1 MREKRLTENN
11 SYYDKLIRDEL
22 NFYIKQEGLKL
33 KISDVST
40 LHYGI
45 LFMDCRDLKIG
56 NTEEIDKPF
65 LINALDAY
73 FERMCKEDFKK
84 IDKKGNKIC
93 FDFKEYIEKSRKT
106 DFKKVRCLKMSFII
120 FRDVDKEE

>member
-1 MREKRLTENN
+1 MREKILKENN

-22 NFYIKQEGLKL
+22 NFCIKAENLKL
-33 KISDVST
+33 KISDIST

-45 LFMDCRDLKIG
+45 LFMDCRDLRIG
-56 NTEEIDKPF
+56 TTEKIDKYF

-84 IDKKGNKIC
+84 IDNEGNKIC